1 MSRSAFR
8 VHQAGPVL
16 LSLLLLFV
24 CRTTASDGNARERSV
39 PEWVALVDQSA
50 VDPQL
55 AGLKLPAVLKLEA
68 IADDNS
74 EPAPVPIQGWTY
86 AVQSGRVVR
95 QRSRTKE
102 QAAAAEEFQP
112 SGPGAWRRIV
122 QPDRPGD
129 LIEQDLLEVIPQRPC
144 QVTIGRDGWLYLVI
158 SGVSE
163 SSQELR
169 ATVKDAEGR
178 IVAISS
184 GAVLRCRPDGTQL
197 HMFSTGLGVILPAAA
212 RPGQS
217 GTKSAGVVDASPA
230 LQFDSALR
238 PLVVDRVAGPDG
250 RWTARVLSLQAGTD
264 FGVRGAVKL
273 TGPGLLT
280 PLVELSTASFDTWH
294 CCRSG
299 IFPND
304 FDNLVL
310 IPDADGERVIAV
322 SAQMA
327 RSGITPC
334 VFDVIVWRNAG
345 FHPVRISQAA
355 DGSLL
360 IRSRSEGDDR
370 GRNFRL
376 RPAAVPAVSK
386 SVEVLPESLETV
398 DDAQL
403 SQWLNG
409 ASASA
414 RWLVVDRFTDVSA
427 DPARSSRRLV
437 DLLKK
442 SGMNEQARLTLISG
456 LSRVYDQVAQAE
468 LINLV
473 TEPDEA
479 GRLAAEVIAAQATR
493 ETCGAH
499 FETHVARAVIALK
512 NPEPA
517 IRARGAMVLG
527 RFALFAEQIDAEA
540 PRGIARPLI
549 EAAFMDRQQDVR
561 SFDAIVRALESAGE
575 PAIRMVSLP
584 LTLRGSPSVEP
595 ALRTLEAM
603 RSSAAL
609 QVLDGVLFSNIDH
622 LTADQQRR
630 LTEIWRRATAESAP
644 DIGTLTAW
652 ILSAEEEADPELLL
666 SGLETLML
674 CVEAGC
680 DPGEGDPLMELTS
693 RLLKTSDAK
702 IRQRTLQL
710 WRKTPQ
716 RLQQLKGGLD
726 DNRLDEAVRGEV
738 RQAVSEPFRP

>member
-8 VHQAGPVL
+8 ICHAGPAL
-16 LSLLLLFV
+16 LSLLLFL
-24 CRTTASDGNARERSV
+24 TGGASANDGNPRASSV
-39 PEWVALVDQSA
+39 PDWAVLVDQSA
-50 VDPQL
+50 VDPKL
-55 AGLKLPAVLKLEA
+55 AGLKLPAGLTLEA
-68 IADDNS
+68 VADDNS
-74 EPAPVPIQGWTY
+74 APALATIQGWSYT
-86 AVQSGRVVR
+86 VRSGRIVR
-95 QRSRTKE
+95 QRSVAKE
-102 QAAAAEEFQP
+102 QAATAEEFQP
-112 SGPGAWRRIV
+112 SGPGAWRRIA
-122 QPDRPGD
+122 QPDRPAD
-129 LIEQDLLEVIPQRPC
+129 VIEQDLLEVLPGRAC
-144 QVTIGRDGWLYLVI
+144 QVTAGRDGWLYVVV

-163 SSQELR
+163 SRQEYR

-178 IVAISS
+178 TVSISS

-197 HMFSTGLGVILPAAA
+197 HVFSTGLGVIPLTA
-212 RPGQS
+212 RLSQS
-217 GTKSAGVVDASPA
+217 GTKSTDVADSSQA
-230 LQFDSALR
+230 LQFDAALR
-238 PLVVDRVAGPDG
+238 PLVVDRVAAGPDG
-250 RWTARVLSLQAGTD
+250 RWAVRVLPLQAGAD
-264 FGVRGAVKL
+264 FGVRGVVKL

-280 PLVELSTASFDTWH
+280 PLAELSTASFETWQ

-299 IFPND
+299 MLPES
-304 FDNLVL
+304 FDDLVL
-310 IPDADGERVIAV
+310 IPDAEGERVIAV
-322 SAQMA
+322 SSSMA
-327 RSGITPC
+327 RAGIKPC
-334 VFDVIVWRNAG
+334 VFDVIVWRKAG
-345 FHPVRISQAA
+345 FHPERISQAA

-360 IRSRSEGDDR
+360 IRSRSEGDDP
-370 GRNFRL
+370 GRTFRL
-376 RPAAVPAVSK
+376 RPAVVPAGAK
-386 SVEVLPESLETV
+386 FDEVLPESLDAV

-403 SQWLNG
+403 TQWLNG
-409 ASASA
+409 SSASA
-414 RWLVVDRFTDVSA
+414 RWLVVDRFTEAPA

-437 DLLKK
+437 ALLKK
-442 SGMNEQARLTLISG
+442 SGKNEQAQLALISG

-479 GRLAAEVIAAQATR
+479 GRLAAEVIAARATR
-493 ETCGAH
+493 ETCGVH

-517 IRARGAMVLG
+517 IRARGAMILG
-527 RFALFAEQIDAEA
+527 RFAMFAEQIDAEA
-540 PRGIARPLI
+540 ARGIARPLI
-549 EAAFMDRQQDVR
+549 EAAFLDRQQDAR
-561 SFDAIVRALESAGE
+561 SFDAVVRALESAGE

-603 RSSAAL
+603 RSAAAL
-609 QVLDGVLFSNIDH
+609 QVLDGVLFSSIDH

-652 ILSAEEEADPELLL
+652 ILSAEEETDPELLL

-680 DPGEGDPLMELTS
+680 DPSEGDPLMELTS
-693 RLLKTSDAK
+693 RLLKNSDVK

-716 RLQQLKGGLD
+716 RFQQLKRGLD
-726 DNRLDEAVRGEV
+726 DNRLDEAVREDV
-738 RQAVSEPFRP
+738 RRAVSTSSSP

>member
-8 VHQAGPVL
+8 RHPAGPVL
-16 LSLLLLFV
+16 LSLLLFV
-24 CRTTASDGNARERSV
+24 CRISVSDGNAGESSV
-39 PEWVALVDQSA
+39 PELAALVDQSA

-55 AGLKLPAVLKLEA
+55 AGLKVPAGLTLEA
-68 IADDNS
+68 VADDNS
-74 EPAPVPIQGWTY
+74 EPALATIQGWSYT
-86 AVQSGRVVR
+86 VRSGRIVR
-95 QRSRTKE
+95 QRSVAKE
-102 QAAAAEEFQP
+102 QAATPEEFQP
-112 SGPGAWRRIV
+112 SGPGAWRRIA
-122 QPDRPGD
+122 QPDRPAD
-129 LIEQDLLEVIPQRPC
+129 VIEQDLLEVLPGRAC
-144 QVTIGRDGWLYLVI
+144 QVTAGRDGWLYVVV

-169 ATVKDAEGR
+169 ATIKDAEGR
-178 IVAISS
+178 AVSISS

-197 HMFSTGLGVILPAAA
+197 HVFSTGLGVILPAT
-212 RPGQS
+212 RLSQS
-217 GTKSAGVVDASPA
+217 RTKSTDVAGSSQA
-230 LQFDSALR
+230 LQFDAALR
-238 PLVVDRVAGPDG
+238 PLVVDRVAGPEG
-250 RWTARVLSLQAGTD
+250 RWIARVLPVQAGAD
-264 FGVRGAVKL
+264 FGVRGVVKL

-280 PLVELSTASFDTWH
+280 PLAELSTGSFETWQ

-299 IFPND
+299 MLPEIFD
-304 FDNLVL
+304 DLVL

-322 SAQMA
+322 SSQMA

-334 VFDVIVWRNAG
+334 VFDVVVWRKAG

-360 IRSRSEGDDR
+360 IRSRSEGDDP
-370 GRNFRL
+370 GRTFRL
-376 RPAAVPAVSK
+376 RPAVVPAGAK
-386 SVEVLPESLETV
+386 FDEVLPESLDAV
-398 DDAQL
+398 DDTQL
-403 SQWLNG
+403 TQWLNG
-409 ASASA
+409 SSASA
-414 RWLVVDRFTDVSA
+414 RWLVVDRFTEAPA

-437 DLLKK
+437 ALLKK
-442 SGMNEQARLTLISG
+442 SGKNEQAQLALISG

-479 GRLAAEVIAAQATR
+479 GRLAAEVIAARATR
-493 ETCGAH
+493 ETCGVH

-517 IRARGAMVLG
+517 VRARGAMILG
-527 RFALFAEQIDAEA
+527 RFAMFAEQIDAEA
-540 PRGIARPLI
+540 SRGIARPLI
-549 EAAFMDRQQDVR
+549 EAAFMDRQQDAR

-603 RSSAAL
+603 RSAAAM
-609 QVLDGVLFSNIDH
+609 QVLDGVLFSSIDH

-693 RLLKTSDAK
+693 RLLKNSDVK

-716 RLQQLKGGLD
+716 RFQRLKGGLEG
-726 DNRLDEAVRGEV
+726 NRLEGAVREEV
-738 RQAVSEPFRP
+738 QRAVSEPSSP

>member
-8 VHQAGPVL
+8 ICRAGPAL
-16 LSLLLLFV
+16 LSLLLFV
-24 CRTTASDGNARERSV
+24 CRISASDLSVTQASV
-39 PEWVALVDQSA
+39 PDWAVLVDQA
-50 VDPQL
+50 TDPQL
-55 AGLKLPAVLKLEA
+55 AGLKLPAGLKLEA
-68 IADDNS
+68 VADDSS
-74 EPAPVPIQGWTY
+74 EPAPATIQGWSY
-86 AVQSGRVVR
+86 RVQSGRIVR
-95 QRSRTKE
+95 QRSVVQE
-102 QAAAAEEFQP
+102 QVATAGEFQP
-112 SGPGAWRRIV
+112 SGPGAWRQIT
-122 QPDRPGD
+122 QPDRTGD
-129 LIEQDLLEVIPQRPC
+129 LIEQDLLEVIPERLC
-144 QVTIGRDGWLYLVI
+144 QVTVGRDGWLYVVV

-163 SSQELR
+163 SSPELR
-169 ATVKDAEGR
+169 VTVKDAEGR
-178 IVAISS
+178 TVVISS

-197 HMFSTGLGVILPAAA
+197 HVFSTGLGMISPAAA
-212 RPGQS
+212 RSSQS
-217 GTKSAGVVDASPA
+217 RTKSADVADASPA
-230 LQFDSALR
+230 LQFDSVLR
-238 PLVVDRVAGPDG
+238 PLVVDRVSGPDG
-250 RWTARVLSLQAGTD
+250 RWTARVLPLQAGAD
-264 FGVRGAVKL
+264 FGVRGVVKL

-280 PLVELSTASFDTWH
+280 PLAELSTVSFEAWQ

-299 IFPND
+299 MFPES

-310 IPDADGERVIAV
+310 IPDADGERVVAV
-322 SAQMA
+322 SSQMA
-327 RSGITPC
+327 RSGIKPG

-345 FHPVRISQAA
+345 FHPERISQAA

-360 IRSRSEGDDR
+360 IRSRSAGDKP
-370 GRNFRL
+370 GRIFRL
-376 RPAAVPAVSK
+376 RPVAAPAVAK
-386 SVEVLPESLETV
+386 SVVALPESLEAV

-403 SQWLNG
+403 SQWLND
-409 ASASA
+409 ASDST
-414 RWLVVDRFTDVSA
+414 RGLVVKRLTDAPA

-456 LSRVYDQVAQAE
+456 LSQVYDQIAQAE

-479 GRLAAEVIAAQATR
+479 GRLAAEVIAARATR

-499 FETHVARAVIALK
+499 FETHVARAKIALK

-517 IRARGAMVLG
+517 IRARGAMILG
-527 RFALFAEQIDAEA
+527 RFAMFAEQIDAEA

-561 SFDAIVRALESAGE
+561 SFDAVVRALESAGE

-680 DPGEGDPLMELTS
+680 DPGDGDPLMELTS
-693 RLLKTSDAK
+693 RLLKTTDAK
-702 IRQRTLQL
+702 MRQRTLQL

-716 RLQQLKGGLD
+716 RLQQLKRGLD
-726 DNRLDEAVRGEV
+726 DNRLDEAVREEV